1 MEIWAVLM
9 FVVLLPALLL
19 GYPVAFTLGA
29 IAILF
34 GTLTVGV
41 EIFALLP
48 YRIFGIMTNFT
59 LLAVPLFIFMGI
71 ILDKSKVAE
80 ELLESLAKI
89 LGRSP
94 GGLATAVILV
104 GAMLAASTGVVGATV
119 VTLGVIALPTMLKH
133 KYDESLACG
142 TVAASGTLGQVI
154 PPSIVAILL
163 ADIMG
168 VPVGRMFMGT
178 LIPGLFLIGA
188 YILYIQY
195 LSYRNPRLAPSFQT
209 IEPPDLA
216 TLSKAILPP
225 VALIFAVL
233 GSIFIGIASPT
244 EAAAVGASG
253 ALVLAIMRNR
263 LSLTSLSDGAIEA
276 TKLTSM
282 VFMILIGATAFGLVF
297 KALGGDKLV
306 ATFFSSIGV
315 GATGFIL
322 ISMMIIFILGFFLD
336 FIEICFIVVP
346 IFEPVARQLGLDPLW
361 FAILIAMNLQTSF
374 LTPPFGFSLFYLKA
388 VAPKQIRAGHIY
400 NGVTPFILI
409 QLIALILIITFPKT
423 VTWLPDLMDRYNG
436 LL

>member
-253 ALVLAIMRNR
+253 ALVLAVMRNR
-263 LSLTSLSDGAIEA
+263 LSLTSLSEGAIEA

-388 VAPKQIRAGHIY
+388 VAPKQIRASHIY

-409 QLIALILIITFPKT
+409 QLVTLILIITFPKT

>member
-1 MEIWAVLM
+1 MGIWAILM
-9 FVVLLPALLL
+9 FALLLPALLL

-34 GTLTVGV
+34 GTLTVGI

-48 YRIFGIMTNFT
+48 HRIFGIMTNFT

-89 LGRSP
+89 LGRRP

-104 GAMLAASTGVVGATV
+104 GALLAASTGVVGATV

-133 KYDESLACG
+133 RYDASLACG

-168 VPVGRMFMGT
+168 VPVGRMFMAAV
-178 LIPGLFLIGA
+178 IPGFFLIGA
-188 YILYIQY
+188 YILYIHY
-195 LSYRNPRLAPSFQT
+195 LSKRNPRLAPSLET
-209 IEPPDLA
+209 LAPPDIAAL
-216 TLSKAILPP
+216 LKAILPP
-225 VALIFAVL
+225 VALIFTVL

-253 ALVLAIMRNR
+253 ALLLAIMRNR
-263 LSLTSLSDGAIEA
+263 LSITTLSEGAIQA

-306 ATFFSSIGV
+306 AAFFSSMGV

-322 ISMMIIFILGFFLD
+322 ISMAIIFILGFFLD

-388 VAPKQIRAGHIY
+388 VAPKQIRASHIY
-400 NGVTPFILI
+400 KGVTPFILI
-409 QLIALILIITFPKT
+409 QLVALILVAVFPKA

>member
-216 TLSKAILPP
+216 A
-225 VALIFAVL
+225 
-233 GSIFIGIASPT
+233 
-244 EAAAVGASG
+244 
-253 ALVLAIMRNR
+253 
-263 LSLTSLSDGAIEA
+263 LSLLLAHRAELPGAR
-276 TKLTSM
+276 
-282 VFMILIGATAFGLVF
+282 VGL
-297 KALGGDKLV
+297 A
-306 ATFFSSIGV
+306 
-315 GATGFIL
+315 
-322 ISMMIIFILGFFLD
+322 
-336 FIEICFIVVP
+336 
-346 IFEPVARQLGLDPLW
+346 AR
-361 FAILIAMNLQTSF
+361 
-374 LTPPFGFSLFYLKA
+374 
-388 VAPKQIRAGHIY
+388 
-400 NGVTPFILI
+400 
-409 QLIALILIITFPKT
+409 
-423 VTWLPDLMDRYNG
+423 
-436 LL
+436 

>member
-1 MEIWAVLM
+1 M
-9 FVVLLPALLL
+9 FVVLLPALML

-29 IAILF
+29 VAILF
-34 GTLTVGV
+34 GTLTVGI

-89 LGRSP
+89 LGRRP

-104 GAMLAASTGVVGATV
+104 GALLAASTGVVGATV

-133 KYDESLACG
+133 KYDASLACG

-168 VPVGRMFMGT
+168 VPVGRMFMAT

-195 LSYRNPRLAPSFQT
+195 LSYRNPRLAPSFQI

-216 TLSKAILPP
+216 ALSKAILPP

-253 ALVLAIMRNR
+253 ALVLAIIRNR
-263 LSLTSLSDGAIEA
+263 LSLTSLSEGAIEA

-306 ATFFSSIGV
+306 AT
-315 GATGFIL
+315 
-322 ISMMIIFILGFFLD
+322 
-336 FIEICFIVVP
+336 
-346 IFEPVARQLGLDPLW
+346 
-361 FAILIAMNLQTSF
+361 
-374 LTPPFGFSLFYLKA
+374 
-388 VAPKQIRAGHIY
+388 
-400 NGVTPFILI
+400 
-409 QLIALILIITFPKT
+409 
-423 VTWLPDLMDRYNG
+423 
-436 LL
+436 

>member
-9 FVVLLPALLL
+9 FVLLIPALLL
-19 GYPVAFTLGA
+19 GFPVAFTLGA

-34 GTLTVGV
+34 GILTVGV
-41 EIFALLP
+41 DIFALLP
-48 YRIFGIMTNFT
+48 HRIFGIMTNFT

-89 LGRSP
+89 LGRKP
-94 GGLATAVILV
+94 GGLAIAVVLV
-104 GAMLAASTGVVGATV
+104 GALLAASTGVVGATV

-133 KYDESLACG
+133 KYNASLACG
-142 TVAASGTLGQVI
+142 TVAAAGTLGQVI

-168 VPVGRMFMGT
+168 VPVGRMFMAAV
-178 LIPGLFLIGA
+178 IPGLFLIGA
-188 YILYIQY
+188 YILYIK
-195 LSYRNPRLAPSFQT
+195 YRSNKNPQLAPSLET
-209 IEPPDLA
+209 IAPPDLTA
-216 TLSKAILPP
+216 LGKAILPP
-225 VALIFAVL
+225 VFLILTVL
-233 GSIFIGIASPT
+233 GSIFVGIASPT

-253 ALVLAIMRNR
+253 ALLLAILRNR
-263 LSLTSLSDGAIEA
+263 LSLASLSESALQA

-282 VFMILIGATAFGLVF
+282 VFMILIGATAFGLIF

-306 ATFFSSIGV
+306 AAFFSSMGV
-315 GATGFIL
+315 GPTGFIL
-322 ISMMIIFILGFFLD
+322 ISMVIIFILGFFLD

-346 IFEPVARQLGLDPLW
+346 ILEPVARQLGLDPLW
-361 FAILIAMNLQTSF
+361 FAILISMNLQTSF

-388 VAPKQIRAGHIY
+388 VAPKQIRASHIY
-400 NGVTPFILI
+400 KGVTPFIMI
-409 QLIALILIITFPKT
+409 QLVAIVLIAAFPST
-423 VTWLPDLMDRYNG
+423 ITWLPDLMDRYNG